1 MKKENN
7 GIILYVA
14 ILVIILL
21 GCLTFTIFVIP
32 NFFQESARIANLIIW
47 LVLAV
52 IAMPIENDHTR
63 FKGKK
68 EKIKT
73 TLIIV
78 IIYNILYFLL
88 GLMFGYT
95 RSPYS
100 KNFFTILKN
109 LFFIVGVIA
118 LQDYVRTKLINNERK
133 KVNYFIFTTIFIILR
148 LDFTEGVQVFSSG
161 EKIFEYISSVI
172 IPEIAKGC
180 VCSYL
185 AIAGGTFLVYA
196 YSIPMALIEV
206 LLPIF
211 PDLDW
216 FLLAV
221 FDVLIS
227 LILFW
232 YNNYEHTIK
241 TKRLTRKEKKKINP
255 VKNIPSILVLL
266 FVAAF
271 IAGLLPAKPI
281 AIMSYSMVPTFSRG
295 AVVISVNIKKEENL
309 YKLQKGDILHYK
321 SKNGDVIHRII
332 DIKKDEDGKLI
343 FQTQG
348 DNNNVPDANWVE
360 PEQVIGYVKWYI
372 PYLGYPSVW
381 FGEKILGKK
390 SFIII

>member
-1 MKKENN
+1 MKRENN
-7 GIILYVA
+7 TIILYVA
-14 ILVIILL
+14 ILIFILI
-21 GCLTFTIFVIP
+21 GCLTVTMYVIP
-32 NFFQESARIANLIIW
+32 TFFQESARIANLIVWI
-47 LVLAV
+47 VLAI

-78 IIYNILYFLL
+78 IIYQILYFLL
-88 GLMFGYT
+88 GLFFGYT

-100 KNFFTILKN
+100 RNFFIIVKN
-109 LFFIVGVIA
+109 LIYIVGAIA
-118 LQDYVRTKLINNERK
+118 LQDFVRTKLINNQRK
-133 KVNYFIFTTIFIILR
+133 KLNYAIFTIIFIILR
-148 LDFTEGVQVFSSG
+148 LDFSEGIAVFSSG
-161 EKIFEYISSVI
+161 EKIFEYICSVI

-180 VCSYL
+180 VLSYL

-196 YSIPMALIEV
+196 YSIPIALVEV

-216 FLLAV
+216 FLISV

-227 LILFW
+227 MIVFL

-241 TKRLTRKEKKKINP
+241 TTRLTRREKKNISP
-255 VKNIPSILVLL
+255 ARNIPSLIILLL
-266 FVAAF
+266 GVSF
-271 IAGLLPAKPI
+271 IVGFLPAKPV
-281 AIMSYSMVPTFSRG
+281 AVMSYSMVPTFSRG
-295 AVVISVNIKKEENL
+295 AVVISVKVKEDKMDTL
-309 YKLQKGDILHYK
+309 KIGDIIHYK
-321 SKNGDVIHRII
+321 SENGDVIHRII
-332 DIKKDEDGKLI
+332 DIKEDENGKLI

-348 DNNNVPDANWVE
+348 DNNNAPDQKWVE
-360 PEQVIGYVKWYI
+360 TSQILGCVKMYI

-390 SFIII
+390 SFITI

>member
-1 MKKENN
+1 MKNENN
-7 GIILYVA
+7 AIILYVT
-14 ILVIILL
+14 ILVIILI
-21 GCLTFTIFVIP
+21 GCLTVTVFVIP
-32 NFFQESARIANLIIW
+32 NFFQDSARIAMAILWI
-47 LVLAV
+47 VLAI
-52 IAMPIENDHTR
+52 IAKPIENDHTR

-88 GLMFGYT
+88 GLVFGYT
-95 RSPYS
+95 KSPYS
-100 KNFFTILKN
+100 RTFLSIVKN
-109 LFFIVGVIA
+109 LFYIVGVIA

-133 KVNYFIFTTIFIILR
+133 KLNYFIFTTIFIILR
-148 LDFTEGVQVFSSG
+148 LDFSEGMAVFSSG
-161 EKIFEYISSVI
+161 EKIFEYVASVI

-185 AIAGGTFLVYA
+185 AIAGGTLLVFA
-196 YSIPMALIEV
+196 YSIPTALLEV

-216 FLLAV
+216 FLTSV

-227 LILFW
+227 LIIFL

-241 TKRLTRKEKKKINP
+241 TNRLTRREKKKINP
-255 VKNIPSILVLL
+255 AKNVPGIILLL
-266 FVAAF
+266 VVVSF
-271 IAGLLPAKPI
+271 IAGFWPAKPI

-295 AVVISVNIKKEENL
+295 AVVISVKIDEENL
-309 YKLQKGDILHYK
+309 HKLQIGDILHYK
-321 SKNGDVIHRII
+321 AANGDVIHRII
-332 DIKKDEDGKLI
+332 DIKEDEKGKLI

-348 DNNNVPDANWVE
+348 DNNNTPDDKWVE
-360 PEQVIGYVKWYI
+360 PEQIIGRVKIYI
-372 PYLGYPSVW
+372 PYVGYPSVW

-390 SFIII
+390 SFISI

>member
-7 GIILYVA
+7 AIILYVT
-14 ILVIILL
+14 ILVLILI

-32 NFFQESARIANLIIW
+32 NFFQESARIASLILWI
-47 LVLAV
+47 VLAI
-52 IAMPIENDHTR
+52 IAIPIENDHTR

-88 GLMFGYT
+88 GLVFGYT
-95 RSPYS
+95 KSPFS
-100 KNFFTILKN
+100 KNFFTIIKN
-109 LFFIVGVIA
+109 LIFIVGVIA

-133 KVNYFIFTTIFIILR
+133 KINYFIFTLIFIILR
-148 LDFTEGVQVFSSG
+148 LDFSEGIEVFSSG
-161 EKIFEYISSVI
+161 EKIFEYVSSVI

-185 AIAGGTFLVYA
+185 AIAGGTYLVYA

-216 FLLAV
+216 FLLSV

-227 LILFW
+227 LILFL

-241 TKRLTRKEKKKINP
+241 TSRLTRKEKKKINP
-255 VKNIPSILVLL
+255 VKNIPSIIILL
-266 FVAAF
+266 FVVSF

-295 AVVISVNIKKEENL
+295 AVIISINIKQDDL
-309 YKLQKGDILHYK
+309 HKLKKGDILHYK
-321 SKNGDVIHRII
+321 AKNGDVIHRII
-332 DIKKDEDGKLI
+332 DIKENEEGKLI

-348 DNNNVPDANWVE
+348 DNNNAPDDNWVE
-360 PEQVIGYVKWYI
+360 PDQVLGYVKWYI

-381 FGEKILGKK
+381 FGEKVLGKK
-390 SFIII
+390 SFISI

>member
-7 GIILYVA
+7 AIILYVT
-14 ILVIILL
+14 ILVLILI

-32 NFFQESARIANLIIW
+32 NFFQESARIASLILWI
-47 LVLAV
+47 VLAI
-52 IAMPIENDHTR
+52 IAIPIENDHTR

-88 GLMFGYT
+88 GLVFGYT
-95 RSPYS
+95 KSPLS
-100 KNFFTILKN
+100 KNFFTIIKN
-109 LFFIVGVIA
+109 LIFIVGVIA

-133 KVNYFIFTTIFIILR
+133 KINYFIFTLIFIILR
-148 LDFTEGVQVFSSG
+148 LDFSEGIEVLSSG
-161 EKIFEYISSVI
+161 EKIFEYVSSVI

-216 FLLAV
+216 FLLSV

-227 LILFW
+227 LILFL

-241 TKRLTRKEKKKINP
+241 TSRLTRKEKKKINP
-255 VKNIPSILVLL
+255 VKNIPSIIILL
-266 FVAAF
+266 FVVSF

-295 AVVISVNIKKEENL
+295 AVVISINIKQDDL
-309 YKLQKGDILHYK
+309 HKLKKGDILHYK
-321 SKNGDVIHRII
+321 AKNGDVIHRII
-332 DIKKDEDGKLI
+332 DIKENEEGKLI

-348 DNNNVPDANWVE
+348 DNNNAPDDNWVE
-360 PEQVIGYVKWYI
+360 PDQVLGYVKWYI

-381 FGEKILGKK
+381 FGEKVLGKK
-390 SFIII
+390 SFISI